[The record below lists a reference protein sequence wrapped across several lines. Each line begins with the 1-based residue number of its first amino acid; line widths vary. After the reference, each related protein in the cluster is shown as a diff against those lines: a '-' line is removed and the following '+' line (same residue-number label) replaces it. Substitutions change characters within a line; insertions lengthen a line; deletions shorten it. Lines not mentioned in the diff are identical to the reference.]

1 MPDPDPR
8 MPPEAAV
15 AWGEDGILRSTVF
28 GDVYA
33 SRDGALEE
41 TRRVFLAACGLPQRW
56 RLRRGF
62 TIGELGFGTGLNAL
76 AAWDLWRKTR
86 APSAVLH
93 FISIEGFPL
102 PKAEAARALA
112 LFGEVSELADKL
124 LARWPV
130 RAYGA
135 QRVVWDEDGFIL
147 TVVHGPV
154 EAGLKAFDAPVD
166 AWFLD
171 GFAPA
176 RNPEMWTETILR
188 RLKTL
193 SAPGA
198 RAATYSAAGAVRRGL
213 QEAGF
218 IVEKAPGFGSK
229 RDRLIAQNPGETGP
243 DAPLPTV
250 AVVGGGIAGACIAHA
265 LARRGASASLWTA
278 GDALA
283 DQASGNPAGLVM
295 PRLDRGASPAAAFLR
310 AAYLFAWD
318 HYREVASEAFTRCGV
333 RQRPDSLRAAEAF
346 ADLLADP
353 PWPQDHL
360 QAGEDGAL
368 VHVQAGM
375 LAPKVAIAALTKGLE
390 VRLGSPVRALTRV
403 HGRWRLEGEG
413 GGPLCEADAVVI
425 ATGASLQAFPETRWL
440 PIALSQ
446 GQIEFGDSLQ
456 PPQALTQGAYVG
468 PCGAG
473 LVFGA
478 TFAATHEVVAP
489 ATTEARAENLARLA
503 ALDPELAARLD
514 LARLQSR
521 AAVRATTA
529 DRLPILGP
537 APNAAAWRLTDQH
550 NSGPRHDGLWLFG
563 GLGARGL
570 TLAPL
575 LAESLA
581 SRLCVEPDPIAADQR
596 VVLDPAR
603 FILRALKRGETLP
616 A

>member
-1 MPDPDPR
+1 
-8 MPPEAAV
+8 
-15 AWGEDGILRSTVF
+15 
-28 GDVYA
+28 
-33 SRDGALEE
+33 
-41 TRRVFLAACGLPQRW
+41 
-56 RLRRGF
+56 
-62 TIGELGFGTGLNAL
+62 
-76 AAWDLWRKTR
+76 
-86 APSAVLH
+86 
-93 FISIEGFPL
+93 
-102 PKAEAARALA
+102 
-112 LFGEVSELADKL
+112 
-124 LARWPV
+124 
-130 RAYGA
+130 
-135 QRVVWDEDGFIL
+135 
-147 TVVHGPV
+147 
-154 EAGLKAFDAPVD
+154 
-166 AWFLD
+166 
-171 GFAPA
+171 
-176 RNPEMWTETILR
+176 
-188 RLKTL
+188 
-193 SAPGA
+193 
-198 RAATYSAAGAVRRGL
+198 
-213 QEAGF
+213 
-218 IVEKAPGFGSK
+218 
-229 RDRLIAQNPGETGP
+229 
-243 DAPLPTV
+243 
-250 AVVGGGIAGACIAHA
+250 
-265 LARRGASASLWTA
+265 
-278 GDALA
+278 
-283 DQASGNPAGLVM
+283 
-295 PRLDRGASPAAAFLR
+295 
-310 AAYLFAWD
+310 
-318 HYREVASEAFTRCGV
+318 
-333 RQRPDSLRAAEAF
+333 
-346 ADLLADP
+346 
-353 PWPQDHL
+353 
-360 QAGEDGAL
+360 
-368 VHVQAGM
+368 M

-413 GGPLCEADAVVI
+413 GGHLCEADAVVI

-440 PIALSQ
+440 PIALSE